1 MKRLGIKFITVS
13 LMAALTLAGCGNY
26 GGQKT
31 ASQATPAPANTNV
44 QKNETAKPTIQ
55 IKASHGDPES
65 SPRHQGLL
73 QFSKIVDE
81 KSQGRI
87 KVTIYP
93 NGSLSNGNNQTMIEQ
108 LQTGTLQMATVSN
121 LVFSNFE
128 KKFGAISLPFLFND
142 RQKAYNAVDGPVG
155 KELLDSLESK
165 GVHGVGYWEGGF
177 RQITNSKKAIA
188 KPEDLQGLKI
198 RVPEIK
204 MYLSLYKRLGA
215 TATPMAF
222 GELFSAL
229 DQKVV
234 DGQENP
240 LVTIDSAKFQ
250 EVQKHVTVWDY
261 SWDALIVGFNKKFW
275 DGLDDEAKKIIEA
288 AVKDAGKVERDLV
301 AKGDK
306 DLIDKLTKDGMT
318 VTQLNADQK
327 KAFQDKV
334 ADVYNDVEADFT
346 KELIDKLVKAA
357 K

>member
-1 MKRLGIKFITVS
+1 MMNSLGMKLGTVA
-13 LMAALTLAGCGNY
+13 LIAALTMTGCGNY

-31 ASQATPAPANTNV
+31 DTANT
-44 QKNETAKPTIQ
+44 TKPENTVTDSGKPAIT

-65 SPRHQGLL
+65 SPRHKGLA
-73 QFSKIVDE
+73 QFAKTVDE

-93 NGSLSNGNNQTMIEQ
+93 NGQLSNGNNQTMIEQ

-128 KKFGAISLPFLFND
+128 KKFGALSLPFLFND

-155 KELLDSLESK
+155 TELLSTLEAK
-165 GVHGVGYWEGGF
+165 GIQGVGYWEGGF

-188 KPEDLQGLKI
+188 TPEDLQGLKI
-198 RVPEIK
+198 RVPEIT
-204 MYLSLYKRLGA
+204 MYQSLYKKLGA

-222 GELFSAL
+222 GELFSAME
-229 DQKVV
+229 QKVV

-250 EVQKHVTVWDY
+250 EVQKHVTIWDY

-275 DGLDDEAKKIIEA
+275 DGLDDESKKIITD
-288 AVKDAGKVERDLV
+288 AVKEAGTYERGLV
-301 AKGDK
+301 AQGDK
-306 DLIDKLTKDGMT
+306 DLIDKLAKDGMT
-318 VTQLNADQK
+318 VTQLSDQQK
-327 KAFQDKV
+327 QAFRAKV
-334 ADVYNDVEADFT
+334 ADVYKEVESEYIA
-346 KELIDKLVKAA
+346 ELIDKLVEAA

>member
-1 MKRLGIKFITVS
+1 MKRLGMKITIVS
-13 LMAALTLAGCGNY
+13 LMAALTLTGCGSKTTPTA
-26 GGQKT
+26 GG
-31 ASQATPAPANTNV
+31 QATPSAGAQATDSGKV
-44 QKNETAKPTIQ
+44 AATIN
-55 IKASHGDPES
+55 IKASHGDPET

-73 QFSKIVDE
+73 QFAKIVDE
-81 KSQGRI
+81 KSKGKI
-87 KVTIYP
+87 KVTVYP
-93 NGSLSNGNNQTMIEQ
+93 NGQLSNGNNQTMIEQ

-128 KKFGAISLPFLFND
+128 KKFGSLSLPFLFDD
-142 RQKAYNAVDGPVG
+142 RQKAYNLVDGPVG
-155 KELLDSLESK
+155 KELLSTLDAK
-165 GVHGVGYWEGGF
+165 QVHGVGFWEGGF
-177 RQITNSKKAIA
+177 RQITNSKKAIT

-222 GELFSAL
+222 GELFAAL

-240 LVTIDSAKFQ
+240 LVTINSAKFQ

-275 DGLDDEAKKIIEA
+275 DGLDADSKKIIED
-288 AVKDAGKVERDLV
+288 AVKEAGTLERGLV
-301 AKGDK
+301 AKGDTE
-306 DLIDKLTKDGMT
+306 LIDKLTKDGMT
-318 VTQLNADQK
+318 VTKLTPEQK
-327 KAFQDKV
+327 QVFRDKV
-334 ADVYNDVEADFT
+334 ADVYKDVEPDFT
-346 KELIDKLVKAA
+346 KELIDKMVNAA

>member
-1 MKRLGIKFITVS
+1 MKRGIKLVSMS
-13 LMAALTLAGCGNY
+13 LMVALTLAGCG
-26 GGQKT
+26 GQKI
-31 ASQATPAPANTNV
+31 ASTDNNANTPKIESV
-44 QKNETAKPTIQ
+44 KPAIT
-55 IKASHGDPES
+55 IKASHGDPET

-73 QFSKIVDE
+73 KFAKIVDE
-81 KSQGRI
+81 KSKGSI

-93 NGSLSNGNNQTMIEQ
+93 NGQLSNGNNQTMIEQ

-142 RQKAYNAVDGPVG
+142 RQKAYTLVDGPVG
-155 KELLDSLESK
+155 KELLSTLDAK
-165 GVHGVGYWEGGF
+165 QIHGAGYWEGGF
-177 RQITNSKKAIA
+177 RQITNSKRAIT

-222 GELFSAL
+222 GELFAAM

-240 LVTIDSAKFQ
+240 LVTIDSSKFQ

-275 DGLDDEAKKIIEA
+275 DGLDAESRQIIES
-288 AVKDAGKVERDLV
+288 AVKEAGTLERDLV

-306 DLIDKLTKDGMT
+306 ELIDKLTKEGMT
-318 VTQLNADQK
+318 VTQLDAAQK
-327 KAFQDKV
+327 KVFQEKV
-334 ADVYNDVEADFT
+334 ADVYQDVESEYT
-346 KELIDKLVKAA
+346 KELIDKLVNAA